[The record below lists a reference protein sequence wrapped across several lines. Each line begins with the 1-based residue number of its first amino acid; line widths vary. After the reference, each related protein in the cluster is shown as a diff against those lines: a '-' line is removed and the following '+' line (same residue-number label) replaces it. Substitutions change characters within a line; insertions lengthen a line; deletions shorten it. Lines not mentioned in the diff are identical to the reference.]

1 MADRYIDKAKR
12 ELRRRRHVRNR
23 IHGTAE
29 RPRLTVS
36 KSNKATVAQIVDDIN
51 GVTIAQLTTLTLS
64 PASDRPS
71 NKQAMA
77 KELGKAIAA
86 AAKEKGVS
94 AVVFDRNRY
103 VYHGRVRAVAE
114 GAREGGLAF

>member
-36 KSNKATVAQIVDDIN
+36 KSNKATVAQIIDDIN
-51 GVTIAQLTTLTLS
+51 GVSIAQLSSAKLS
-64 PASDRPS
+64 APADGPADKR
-71 NKQAMA
+71 AMA

-86 AAKEKGVS
+86 AAKEKGVTV
-94 AVVFDRNRY
+94 VVFDRNRY
-103 VYHGRVRAVAE
+103 IYHGRVRAVAE
-114 GAREGGLAF
+114 GAREGGLKF